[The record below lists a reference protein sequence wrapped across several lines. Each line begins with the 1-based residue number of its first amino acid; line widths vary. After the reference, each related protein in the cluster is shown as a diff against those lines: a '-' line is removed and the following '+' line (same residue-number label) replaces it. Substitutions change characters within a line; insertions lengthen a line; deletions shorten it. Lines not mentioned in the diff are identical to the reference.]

1 MRIGGRLAFAA
12 SAVAVVATVSALF
25 AGAAP
30 AGAAPAGAS
39 TRQASAA
46 YASTAHASTRDG
58 SPTVT
63 TVVSGLASPRGI
75 VFDGSG
81 FMYVAQSGVSGPGP
95 SGVTQSGSVS
105 KYKVTLSGA
114 NLEWSTP
121 FTSIY
126 DTDPQGRPEA
136 EGPEGLALLG
146 SGCQRNPL
154 GNPRGCQVLTVTSD
168 SVSGLTHVGFSAG
181 DVGET
186 GKLVSLDG
194 ATGAKSTLSDVGN
207 QNYSWTGS
215 HSYLWN
221 EFPDANP
228 YAVLVTKGGRDGTR
242 TFVVD
247 AGSNTVDEVMPDGT
261 ARVISFI
268 PNETSPGF
276 RDSTPTCI
284 AQGPDGMLYVG
295 ALDLVYNTIQA
306 PGFGPGHSNVWRVN
320 PNSSDWQHNATLWAT
335 GLTTVT
341 ACTFDNRGN
350 FWAAEMLAPSANA
363 QTPPGDLI
371 RFPFAHPIQSLTDPH
386 ALRIPLP
393 LPGGVAQGPDGA
405 MYATTWTPVAS
416 PAGAVV
422 RITAG

>member
-1 MRIGGRLAFAA
+1 MKISGRMASVA
-12 SAVAVVATVSALF
+12 SAALVVTAASALF
-25 AGAAP
+25 AGA
-30 AGAAPAGAS
+30 GPAGAS
-39 TRQASAA
+39 T
-46 YASTAHASTRDG
+46 T
-58 SPTVT
+58 PTVT
-63 TVVSGLASPRGI
+63 TIISGLASPRGI
-75 VFDGSG
+75 TFDGSG
-81 FMYVAQSGVSGPGP
+81 AMYVAQSGVAGSGP

-105 KYKVTLSGA
+105 KYKLTWSGA
-114 NLEWSTP
+114 DLEWSTP
-121 FTSIY
+121 FTSVY
-126 DTDPQGRPEA
+126 DTDPEGRYEA
-136 EGPEGLALLG
+136 EGPEGLSVLG
-146 SGCQRNPL
+146 PGCQKNFL
-154 GNPRGCQVLTVTSD
+154 GNRRGCEVLAITSD
-168 SVSGLTHVGFSAG
+168 SVSGLAAVGLPAG
-181 DVGET
+181 ELGEM
-186 GKLVSLDG
+186 GKLFRLDG
-194 ATGAKSTLSDVGN
+194 ATGAKSVISDVGD
-207 QNYSWTGS
+207 QNYSWAGS

-228 YAVLVTKGGRDGTR
+228 YDVLVTNDGWGRNR

-247 AGSNTVDEVMPDGT
+247 AGSNTVDELMPDGT

-295 ALDLVYNTIQA
+295 ALDLVYNTLTG

-320 PNSSDWQHNATLWAT
+320 PNSTDWQHNATLWAT
-335 GLTTVT
+335 GLTTIT

-363 QTPPGDLI
+363 QTPPGDLV

-386 ALRIPLP
+386 ALRIPVP

-405 MYATTWTPVAS
+405 IYATTWTPVAS

-422 RITAG
+422 RITTR